1 MSNDAL
7 LSSVSYVNFF
17 LENGKKRDEKLIKT
31 DLMSEKGS
39 SLSEA
44 DINYFFNNYEI
55 IHQQLE
61 TASGFSGMIVRDKKT
76 NETIVVFRGTQEYEK
91 DIPADIAYNEIW
103 LTSRAIY

>member
-55 IHQQLE
+55 IHQ
-61 TASGFSGMIVRDKKT
+61 
-76 NETIVVFRGTQEYEK
+76 
-91 DIPADIAYNEIW
+91 
-103 LTSRAIY
+103 